1 MKISIW
7 RNVKNE
13 YDYKWFKENIDNK
26 NIDVKHILMYSK
38 NHWVDTKEYE
48 IIYEDDKYYFIGDG
62 KRTFLVKKEYNFK
75 KGEKVQVTNTDYT
88 YLRYDEWFK
97 KYNIDATYWCYNTEP
112 KENTTYTIVEI
123 RKHLEEKDWIICLIE
138 DSEGRMFLV
147 KDKGLKRV

>member
-13 YDYKWFKENIDNK
+13 YNYEWFKKNIENK
-26 NIDVKHILMYSK
+26 NIDLKYIFMYSK

-75 KGEKVQVTNTDYT
+75 KGEKVQVVNTNYT
-88 YLRYDEWFK
+88 YLRYDEWFNSRHIDRSRNEK
-97 KYNIDATYWCYNTEP
+97 KKPN
-112 KENTTYTIVEI
+112 
-123 RKHLEEKDWIICLIE
+123 
-138 DSEGRMFLV
+138 G
-147 KDKGLKRV
+147 KRRRNKTKKK